1 MLNSMRRALVARY
14 QNIGTGEGI
23 LPPPCRSWERLV
35 LAACVCLLAAAA
47 TLGAGLALLR
57 QASYGPVLGWDGIN
71 YIMVAR
77 NLLAG
82 DGFADLYHEP
92 MVLWP
97 PLYPAMLAGGGL
109 FGIDSYSLA
118 GPLNAVIFGLTVLI
132 AGWWLRRE
140 LRSRLLWLWGC
151 LSIALALPLVD
162 MASQIMSETAFIL
175 FITLSLT
182 QLDAHLK
189 GGSRASLIWA
199 AAFGALACLTRYLGA
214 SLILAALPMLLAA
227 RVALPEKM
235 KRVAVYALIAAAPVC
250 LWMLRNFLALG
261 STTGGRD
268 RTFDSFSFIVDEV
281 VDEALQIAVADSW
294 LLGLTVPLLFAL
306 VIAACHAFIHR
317 SDRKSDAS
325 SEIAWRPL
333 RVFGGFALAYIT
345 LLVAA
350 IISGDDTLHGLQ
362 WRYLTPVYIP
372 LLLAALL
379 LMDGVLRYAGIV
391 LRRRGVPA
399 IAGRT
404 FAVVLMLALSM
415 QLAWL
420 VMLNGREIQA
430 WNAGERQ
437 EYAAPLWS
445 NSESAHYISE
455 AALSG
460 VTLNNALA
468 FTSFYANGSARHYSL
483 PCEPDSLRYILLDAV
498 GSGEAHIIYYF
509 DGWRRS
515 GCSPQQDYEI
525 GIALSRE
532 PLLEPVAELANGK
545 VYRLREPEILREQE
559 LLPAMSRRFNTPVV
573 GKLFDTFLNESGE
586 PAVRA
591 DFDIYID
598 DDTLVYVREPCARAD
613 TKAMFFLHLIPDD
626 VADLPDHLKR
636 HGFDNLDFDFPG
648 RGTVFDGKCIAA
660 IALPEYD
667 IAEIRTGQYVQVE
680 GGFDNLWEVEFPF
693 NVAE

>member
-1 MLNSMRRALVARY
+1 MTARY
-14 QNIGTGEGI
+14 QNIDTGGGI
-23 LPPPCRSWERLV
+23 SPPSCRSWERLV
-35 LAACVCLLAAAA
+35 LAAFVCLLVLSAG
-47 TLGAGLALLR
+47 LGVGLALLR

-71 YIMVAR
+71 FIMVAR

-118 GPLNAVIFGLTVLI
+118 GPLNAVIFGLTVLV

-151 LSIALALPLVD
+151 FSIALALPLVD

-189 GGSRASLIWA
+189 NGSRASLIWA
-199 AAFGALACLTRYLGA
+199 AAFGALACLTRYMGA
-214 SLILAALPMLLAA
+214 SLILAAIPMLLAA

-235 KRVAVYALIAAAPVC
+235 KRVAIYALIAAAPVC
-250 LWMLRNFLALG
+250 LWMVRNFLALG
-261 STTGGRD
+261 STTGSRD
-268 RTFDSFSFIVDEV
+268 RTFYSFSFIVDE
-281 VDEALQIAVADSW
+281 ALQIATADWW
-294 LLGLTVPLLFAL
+294 LMGLTVPVLLAL
-306 VIAACHAFIHR
+306 VIAACHAFLRR
-317 SDRKSDAS
+317 SDRKSAAS
-325 SEIAWRPL
+325 SDVAWRPL
-333 RVFGGFALAYIT
+333 GVFGGFALAYLM
-345 LLVAA
+345 LLAA
-350 IISGDDTLHGLQ
+350 AMMSGGTWSGLQ
-362 WRYLTPVYIP
+362 WRFVVPVYIP

-379 LMDGVLRYAGIV
+379 LMDGVLRYAGSV
-391 LRRRGVPA
+391 LRRRGVHA

-404 FAVVLMLALSM
+404 FAVALMLALSV

-420 VMLNGREIQA
+420 VMLNGRELQA

-437 EYAAPLWS
+437 EYAALWRS
-445 NSESAHYISE
+445 NSEIAQYISE

-483 PCEPDSLRYILLDAV
+483 PCEPDSLHYILLDAV
-498 GSGEAHIIYYF
+498 GSGEAHVLYYF

-559 LLPAMSRRFNTPVV
+559 LRPAMSRRFNTPVV
-573 GKLFDTFLNESGE
+573 GKLFDTFLNEFGE

-660 IALPEYD
+660 IALPDYG
-667 IAEIRTGQYVQVE
+667 IATIRTGQYVQVE

-693 NVAE
+693 DAAE